1 MNAVR
6 H

>member
-6 H
+6 